1 MEISGYK
8 IEKTI
13 GEGGMA
19 TAYLAVQESL
29 GRLAVLKVLNT
40 NTRDTKENVERFLNE
55 GRIVASL
62 NHPHIITIYDIGIAE
77 DFMFISMEYIE
88 GGDLRTRLRSPISV
102 KESIEIIKKICS
114 GLDAAH
120 RKGIVHR
127 DVKPGNILFE
137 RNGEPLLTDFGIA
150 KRLTMDQ
157 DLTSTGVF
165 LGSPNYMA
173 PEQAEDGPIDGRAD
187 IYSLGVILYEMLAG
201 EKPYKSESVIDV
213 IVQHK
218 QAPVPI
224 LPEEHK
230 VYQPLLNLMMAKKR
244 KDRFRDASSVI
255 HFIHHLEQ
263 LESEKSQQNPDTQ
276 ELVKQKNQVADEVF
290 NSHIRQQKKPSKW
303 LTYTL
308 MTLLTLTA
316 SAFAFVSYKYVYK
329 PNKENSL
336 DIIHAEEANLDS
348 MVELVSVP
356 MAGSA
361 PIKNSHPGEVA
372 EVTKALGW
380 LARKSLEEYRLTA
393 PPKDNAY
400 YYYVRLLEI
409 NPDNRSARQGLLSIA
424 DRFAFLAEKEL
435 AENNYKS
442 AAGYINI
449 GLQIN
454 PQNRTLKELQLLTST
469 GQRNIL
475 DSVQELFKSF
485 WK

>member
-77 DFMFISMEYIE
+77 DFMYISMEYIE
-88 GGDLRTRLRSPISV
+88 GGDLRTRLRSPIST

-218 QAPVPI
+218 QAPVPT

-230 VYQPLLNLMMAKKR
+230 IYQPLLNLMMAKKR
-244 KDRFRDASSVI
+244 KDRFRDASSVL

-263 LESEKSQQNPDTQ
+263 LEAGKLLKDPETQ
-276 ELVKQKNQVADEVF
+276 ELIDKKNKVADEVF
-290 NSHIRQQKKPSKW
+290 ISHIRQEKKPSKW
-303 LTYTL
+303 LTYVL
-308 MTLLTLTA
+308 MTLLVLTA
-316 SAFAFVSYKYVYK
+316 SGFAFVSYLNTKLNQEITSFNTVQ
-329 PNKENSL
+329 
-336 DIIHAEEANLDS
+336 AEEANLDS
-348 MVELVSVP
+348 MVKLIPIPTVS
-356 MAGSA
+356 SA
-361 PIKNSHPGEVA
+361 PTKISNPDEVA

-380 LARKSLEEYRLTA
+380 LAKKSLEEYRLTA
-393 PPKDNAY
+393 PVKDNAY
-400 YYYVRLLEI
+400 YYYIRLLEI
-409 NPDNRSARQGLLSIA
+409 NPKNGAARQGLMSIA

-435 AENNYKS
+435 ADNNYES
-442 AAGYINI
+442 AIGYINI

-454 PQNRTLKELQLLTST
+454 PQNKTLKELRKLTAT
-469 GQRNIL
+469 GQHSIF
-475 DSVQELFKSF
+475 DSLRELIIPF
-485 WK
+485 